1 MDGLRKHGEDSS
13 KAFATPALE
22 RVGGQH
28 HALAALPYPPEGSDT
43 HCTWGWVGIGAGMDR
58 HGKSRPRRA

>member
-43 HCTWGWVGIGAGMDR
+43 HCT
-58 HGKSRPRRA
+58 